1 MPVAAC
7 GEEEEKPQVSVRLEL
22 SEGGLPSR
30 QTLPWVPARDGLL
43 PTIPLF

>member
-22 SEGGLPSR
+22 SEEGLPSR
-30 QTLPWVPARDGLL
+30 QTLPWVPARDALL